1 MGITLQPL
9 QPSPFTESKDNMAT
23 TYDKIATTTL
33 GSAAANITFSS
44 IASTWTDIR
53 AVLVNKGGTAG
64 CRLQFNSDTA
74 TNYSNTSLLGQGTAA
89 QSATATSSDRI
100 SLEYWGM
107 DATTPSMYT
116 VDIFS
121 YAGSTYKTVL
131 GTAAEDFNGSGSTSV
146 RVGLWRST
154 SAITTI
160 KLFTVGTAFQSGT
173 IATLY
178 GIKAA

>member
-1 MGITLQPL
+1 
-9 QPSPFTESKDNMAT
+9 MAT

-33 GSAAANITFSS
+33 SSASADITFTS

-74 TNYSNTSLLGQGTAA
+74 TNYSTISLIGTGSAA
-89 QSATATSSDRI
+89 ASAVATSGDRI
-100 SLEYWGM
+100 SLEYYGM
-107 DATTPSMYT
+107 NASTPSMYT
-116 VDIFS
+116 ADIFS

-131 GTAAEDFNGSGSTSV
+131 GTAAEDYNGSGSTSV

-173 IATLY
+173 TATLY
-178 GIKAA
+178 GILKA